1 MGGQEGLTVGPK
13 GLNRRVIRPD
23 SVHTMC
29 GIVAVTGRQPALPI
43 LLQGLARLEYRGYDS
58 AGVVLQNDGLW
69 LEKKAGKLA
78 NLVGAIDDAPRTPVA
93 GIGHTRWATHGK
105 PVDHNAHPHL
115 DHTGEL
121 AIVHNGIIENYVELK
136 HDLQSRGHVFT
147 SETDTEV
154 LAHVIGEELETGL
167 ELVEAVRSALRKVDG
182 SFAIAVLHAG
192 SPDLIVGARRGSP
205 LICGRTDDAG
215 LLASDI
221 PAILSETREIY
232 VIEDDNV
239 VELRPGFLRVTTLDG
254 VEVTPTPRHIAW
266 DLEAAE
272 KGGFDD
278 FMLKEIHEQ
287 PAAVTETLRGRT
299 SPSGRLQLDEMRL
312 TDEDL
317 QKIDRVSIVGCGTS
331 FYAGL
336 VAKYALEHW
345 TRMPC
350 EVDVASEFRYRDP
363 VLGPSTLVVG
373 ISQSGESL
381 DTMEA
386 IRFAR
391 RSTNKAKVLTVSN
404 VVDSSMAREADAVL
418 YTHAGPEIGVA
429 ATKTHLA
436 QIVAMQVLALYLA
449 QLRGTLHPGEISAL
463 MEILESLPDKI
474 EDALGHTEHIT
485 ALAHQFKDTRDFYF
499 LGRGVGYP
507 TALEGALKLKEISYV
522 RAEAYPAGE
531 MKHGP
536 IALIE
541 PGSVVIGVA
550 TKGRL
555 HSKLLSNMQEM
566 RARGAT
572 IVLVAN
578 HGDEETAAQAD
589 FVLPVPE
596 LPANAELF
604 TPAVNI
610 VPLQIFAYALAK
622 AKGFDVDKPRNLAKT
637 VTVE

>member
-1 MGGQEGLTVGPK
+1 
-13 GLNRRVIRPD
+13 
-23 SVHTMC
+23 MC
-29 GIVAVTGRQPALPI
+29 GIVAVTGAPSALPI
-43 LLQGLARLEYRGYDS
+43 LLNGLSRLEYRGYDS
-58 AGVVLQNDGLW
+58 AGVVLQQDGLW
-69 LEKKAGKLA
+69 MDKKAGKLA
-78 NLVGAIDDAPRTPVA
+78 VLVDSLAGDGPTVPTT

-105 PVDHNAHPHL
+105 PVDHNAHPHV
-115 DHTGEL
+115 DHSGKV
-121 AIVHNGIIENYVELK
+121 AIVHNGIIENYLELK
-136 HDLQSRGHVFT
+136 EAMIADGHRFT

-154 LAHVIGEELETGL
+154 LAHLIGMEFDSGL
-167 ELVEAVRSALRKVDG
+167 GLADAVRSALRKVDG
-182 SFAIAVLHAG
+182 SFAIAVLHADI
-192 SPDLIVGARRGSP
+192 PDLVIGARRGSP
-205 LICGRTDDAG
+205 LICGRTDSLG

-232 VIEDDNV
+232 VIEDDNI
-239 VELRPGFLRVTTLDG
+239 VEVTPGSIVVTTLDG
-254 VEVTPTPRHIAW
+254 TIVTPQARHITW

-272 KGGFDD
+272 KGGYPD

-287 PAAVTETLRGRT
+287 PAAITETLRSRT
-299 SPSGRLQLDEMRL
+299 RADGSLVLDEMRL
-312 TDEDL
+312 TVDQL
-317 QKIDRVSIVGCGTS
+317 RGIDRVSIVGCGTS

-336 VAKYALEHW
+336 VAKYAIEHW

-386 IRFAR
+386 IRYAR
-391 RSTNKAKVLTVSN
+391 SATNKAKVLTVSN

-436 QIVAMQVLALYLA
+436 QIVAMQLLALYLA
-449 QLRGTLHPGEISAL
+449 QVRNTQHPGEIKAL
-463 MEILESLPDKI
+463 LEILESLPEKV
-474 EDALGHTEHIT
+474 EAALAHTEHIT
-485 ALAHQFKDTRDFYF
+485 ALAHRFADTRDFFF
-499 LGRGVGYP
+499 LGRNTGYP

-550 TKGRL
+550 TRGRL
-555 HSKLLSNMQEM
+555 HAKMLSNMQEM

-578 HGDEETAAQAD
+578 EGDEETAAQAD
-589 FVLPVPE
+589 EVLWVPS
-596 LPANAELF
+596 LPSNAELF
-604 TPAVNI
+604 MPAVNV

>member
-1 MGGQEGLTVGPK
+1 
-13 GLNRRVIRPD
+13 
-23 SVHTMC
+23 MC
-29 GIVAVTGRQPALPI
+29 GIVAFTGTKPALPV
-43 LLQGLARLEYRGYDS
+43 LLNGLARLEYRGYDS
-58 AGVVLQNDGLW
+58 AGVVLQRPGDELW
-69 LEKKAGKLA
+69 LEKRAGKLSA
-78 NLVGAIDDAPRTPVA
+78 LLDVLGDAPSEPIA

-115 DHTGEL
+115 DRSGDL
-121 AIVHNGIIENYVELK
+121 SIVHNGIIENYLELK
-136 HDLQSRGHVFT
+136 ERMRSEGHVFT

-154 LAHVIGEELETGL
+154 LAHLIGEEMDEADDLI
-167 ELVEAVRSALRKVDG
+167 EAVRRALRKVDG
-182 SFAIAVLHAG
+182 SFAIAVLHRAH
-192 SPDLIVGARRGSP
+192 PDLIVGARRGSP
-205 LICGRTDDAG
+205 LICGRTATAG
-215 LLASDI
+215 MLASDI

-232 VIEDDNV
+232 VIEDDHI
-239 VELRPGFLRVTTLDG
+239 VEVRPGLIRVTNLAG
-254 VEVTPTPRHIAW
+254 AEVTPETRHITW

-287 PAAVTETLRGRT
+287 PAAIAETLRGRT
-299 SPSGRLQLDEMRL
+299 LPDGRLHLDEMRL
-312 TDEDL
+312 TGAEL
-317 QKIDRVSIVGCGTS
+317 RQVDRVSIVGCGTS

-336 VAKYALEHW
+336 VAKYAIEHW

-363 VLGPSTLVVG
+363 VLGPNTLVVG

-391 RSTNKAKVLTVSN
+391 NGTNRAKVLTVSN

-449 QLRGTLHPGEISAL
+449 QTRGTQHPGEVTAL
-463 MEILESLPDKI
+463 LDILEMLPGKV
-474 EDALGHTEHIT
+474 EQALEHTDDIT
-485 ALAHQFKDTRDFYF
+485 KLAVEFANTRDFFF

-541 PGSVVIGVA
+541 PGSVVIGIA
-550 TKGRL
+550 TRGRL
-555 HSKLLSNMQEM
+555 HGKLLSNMQEM

-578 HGDEETAAQAD
+578 EGDKETEAQAD
-589 FVLPVPE
+589 HVMWVPE
-596 LPANAELF
+596 LPPNAELF
-604 TPAVNI
+604 TPAVNV
-610 VPLQIFAYALAK
+610 VPLQIFAYALAR
-622 AKGFDVDKPRNLAKT
+622 AKGFDVDQPRNLAKT

>member
-1 MGGQEGLTVGPK
+1 V
-13 GLNRRVIRPD
+13 
-23 SVHTMC
+23 C
-29 GIVAVTGRQPALPI
+29 GIVAVTGASSALPI
-43 LLQGLARLEYRGYDS
+43 LLNGLSRLEYRGYDS
-58 AGVVLQNDGLW
+58 AGVVLQRDGLW
-69 LEKKAGKLA
+69 MEKKAGKLA
-78 NLVGAIDDAPRTPVA
+78 VLVDALGDDAPSGPTT

-105 PVDHNAHPHL
+105 PVDHNAHPHV
-115 DHTGEL
+115 DHVGKI
-121 AIVHNGIIENYVELK
+121 AIVHNGIIENYLQLK
-136 HDLQSRGHVFT
+136 ESMIADGHTFT

-154 LAHVIGEELETGL
+154 LAHLIGMEVETGL
-167 ELVEAVRSALRKVDG
+167 ELADAVRSALRQVDG
-182 SFAIAVLHAG
+182 SFAIAVLHADV
-192 SPDLIVGARRGSP
+192 PDLVIGARRGSP
-205 LICGRTDDAG
+205 LICGRTDSLG

-232 VIEDDNV
+232 VIEDDNI
-239 VELRPGFLRVTTLDG
+239 VEVRPGSIVVTTLDG
-254 VEVTPTPRHIAW
+254 TVVTPQARHISW

-272 KGGFDD
+272 KGGYPD

-287 PAAVTETLRGRT
+287 PAAITETLRGRT
-299 SPSGRLQLDEMRL
+299 RADGSLLLDEMRL
-312 TDEDL
+312 TVAEL
-317 QKIDRVSIVGCGTS
+317 RAIDRVSIVGCGTS

-336 VAKYALEHW
+336 VAKYAIEHW

-363 VLGPSTLVVG
+363 VLGPSTLVIG

-386 IRFAR
+386 IRYAR
-391 RSTNKAKVLTVSN
+391 SATNKAKVLTVSN

-436 QIVAMQVLALYLA
+436 QIVAMQLLALYLA
-449 QLRGTLHPGEISAL
+449 QVRGTQHPGEIKAL
-463 MEILESLPDKI
+463 LDILESLPEKV
-474 EDALGHTEHIT
+474 EA
-485 ALAHQFKDTRDFYF
+485 ALAHTDHITKLAERFADTRDFFF
-499 LGRGVGYP
+499 LGRNTGYP

-550 TKGRL
+550 TRGRL
-555 HSKLLSNMQEM
+555 HAKMLSNMQEM

-578 HGDEETAAQAD
+578 EGDTETEAQAD
-589 FVLPVPE
+589 EVLWVPS
-596 LPANAELF
+596 LPPNAELF
-604 TPAVNI
+604 MPAVNV

>member
-1 MGGQEGLTVGPK
+1 
-13 GLNRRVIRPD
+13 
-23 SVHTMC
+23 MC
-29 GIVAVTGRQPALPI
+29 GIIAVTGSEPALPTI
-43 LLQGLARLEYRGYDS
+43 LEGLSRLEYRGYDS
-58 AGVVLQNDGLW
+58 AGVVLQHEGSLW
-69 LEKKAGKLA
+69 LERKAGKLA
-78 NLVGAIDDAPRTPVA
+78 ELVGSVGHAPATPVA

-105 PVDHNAHPHL
+105 PVDHNAHPHT
-115 DHTGEL
+115 DQSGRL
-121 AIVHNGIIENYVELK
+121 AIVHNGIIENYLELK
-136 HDLQSRGHVFT
+136 HDLLAKGHTFQ

-154 LAHVIGEELETGL
+154 LAHVIG
-167 ELVEAVRSALRKVDG
+167 VEYERLGDLTEALRSALRQVDG
-182 SFAIAVLHAG
+182 SFAIAVVQADH
-192 SPDLIVGARRGSP
+192 PDLVVGSRRGSP
-205 LICGRTDDAG
+205 MICGRTDDAG
-215 LLASDI
+215 FLASDI
-221 PAILSETREIY
+221 PAILSKTREIY
-232 VIEDDNV
+232 VIDDDLI
-239 VELRPGFLRVTTLDG
+239 VEVRPGQLRVTTLAG
-254 VEVTPTPRHIAW
+254 IEVRPQARHIEW
-266 DLEAAE
+266 DLESAE

-287 PAAVTETLRGRT
+287 PTAIRETLRGRT
-299 SPSGRLQLDEMRL
+299 GVDGRLKLDELRL
-312 TDEDL
+312 TDADL
-317 QKIDRVSIVGCGTS
+317 SGVDRISIVGCGTS
-331 FYAGL
+331 FYAGM
-336 VAKYALEHW
+336 VAKYAIEHW
-345 TRMPC
+345 TRLPC
-350 EVDVASEFRYRDP
+350 EIDVASEFRYRDP
-363 VLGPSTLVVG
+363 VLGPNTLVVG

-386 IRFAR
+386 IRFAKR
-391 RSTNKAKVLTVSN
+391 KTNGAKVLTVTN

-449 QLRGTLHPGEISAL
+449 QLRATQHPGEISAL
-463 MEILESLPDKI
+463 LEILESLPDKV
-474 EDALGHTEHIT
+474 EQALGHTEHIT
-485 ALAHQFKDTRDFYF
+485 KLAQRYADTRDFFF
-499 LGRGVGYP
+499 LGRNVGYP

-555 HSKLLSNMQEM
+555 HAKLLSNMQEM

-572 IVLVAN
+572 IMLVAN
-578 HGDEETAAQAD
+578 EGDDATAAQAD
-589 FVLPVPE
+589 EVLWVPE

-604 TPAVNI
+604 TPAVNV

-622 AKGFDVDKPRNLAKT
+622 AKGLDVDKPRNLAKT

>member
-1 MGGQEGLTVGPK
+1 
-13 GLNRRVIRPD
+13 
-23 SVHTMC
+23 MC
-29 GIVAVTGRQPALPI
+29 GIVAVTGNKPALPI
-43 LLQGLARLEYRGYDS
+43 LVQGLARLEYRGYDS
-58 AGVVLQNDGLW
+58 AGVVLQHDGLW

-78 NLVGAIDDAPRTPVA
+78 NLVEVLGDAPVGPVA

-105 PVDHNAHPHL
+105 PVDHNAHPHN
-115 DHTGEL
+115 DKTGDL
-121 AIVHNGIIENYVELK
+121 AIVHNGIIENYLELK
-136 HDLQSRGHVFT
+136 HDLQAKGHVFT

-154 LAHVIGEELETGL
+154 LAHVIGEHMESGL
-167 ELVEAVRSALRKVDG
+167 SLVEAVRTALKAVDG
-182 SFAIAVLHAG
+182 SFAIAVLHA
-192 SPDLIVGARRGSP
+192 SQPDLVVGARRGSP

-232 VIEDDNV
+232 VIEDDHI
-239 VELRPGFLRVTTLDG
+239 VEVRPGDIRVTTLDG
-254 VEVTPTPRHIAW
+254 VVVKPEARHITW

-287 PAAVTETLRGRT
+287 PTAIRETLRGRT
-299 SPSGRLQLDEMRL
+299 AADGRLILDEMRL
-312 TDEDL
+312 TDAEL
-317 QKIDRVSIVGCGTS
+317 RMIDRVSIVGCGTS

-336 VAKYALEHW
+336 VAKYAIEHW

-363 VLGPSTLVVG
+363 VLGPNTLVIG

-386 IRFAR
+386 IRYAR
-391 RSTNKAKVLTVSN
+391 SATNKAKVLTVSN
-404 VVDSSMAREADAVL
+404 VVDSSMAREADAVF

-436 QIVAMQVLALYLA
+436 QIVGMQVLALYLA
-449 QLRGTLHPGEISAL
+449 QTRSTLHPGEISSL
-463 MEILESLPDKI
+463 MEILEMLPEKV
-474 EDALGHTEHIT
+474 EAALAHTEHIT
-485 ALAHQFKDTRDFYF
+485 ALAHHFKDTRDFYF

-550 TKGRL
+550 TRGRL
-555 HSKLLSNMQEM
+555 HGKLLSNMQEM

-578 HGDEETAAQAD
+578 EGDDDTAAQAD
-589 FVLPVPE
+589 FVLPVPS
-596 LPANAELF
+596 LPTNAELF
-604 TPAVNI
+604 TPAVNVI
-610 VPLQIFAYALAK
+610 PLQIFSYALAK

>member
-1 MGGQEGLTVGPK
+1 
-13 GLNRRVIRPD
+13 
-23 SVHTMC
+23 MC
-29 GIVAVTGRQPALPI
+29 GIVAYTGSKPALPV
-43 LLQGLARLEYRGYDS
+43 LLNGLSRLEYRGYDS
-58 AGVVLQNDGLW
+58 AGVVLQMPETGLW
-69 LEKKAGKLA
+69 LEKRAGKLQA
-78 NLVGAIDDAPRTPVA
+78 LVDVVGDAPKTPVA

-105 PVDHNAHPHL
+105 PVDHNAHPHV
-115 DHTGEL
+115 DHTGDL
-121 AIVHNGIIENYVELK
+121 SLVHNGIIENYVELK
-136 HDLQSRGHVFT
+136 HRMMADGQTFT

-154 LAHVIGEELETGL
+154 LAHLVGEEMLAHNGD
-167 ELVEAVRSALRKVDG
+167 LVQAVRSALKKVEG
-182 SFAIAVLHAG
+182 SFAIAVLHKDH
-192 SPDLIVGARRGSP
+192 PDLIVGARRGSP
-205 LICGRTDDAG
+205 LICGRTEDAG
-215 LLASDI
+215 MLASDI

-232 VIEDDNV
+232 VIDDDHV
-239 VELRPGFLRVTTLDG
+239 VEVRPGSITVTTLEG
-254 VEVTPTPRHIAW
+254 RIVTPEARHISW

-287 PAAVTETLRGRT
+287 PTAIAETLRGRMHAD
-299 SPSGRLQLDEMRL
+299 GRLHLDDMRL
-312 TDEDL
+312 TAEEL
-317 QKIDRVSIVGCGTS
+317 RQIDRVSIVGCGTS

-336 VAKYALEHW
+336 VAKYAIEHW

-363 VLGPSTLVVG
+363 VLGPNTLVIG

-386 IRFAR
+386 IRYAR
-391 RSTNKAKVLTVSN
+391 SATNKAKVLTVSN

-449 QLRGTLHPGEISAL
+449 QTRNTQHPGEVRAL
-463 MEILESLPDKI
+463 MDILDMLPGKV
-474 EDALGHTEHIT
+474 EEALKHTEDIT
-485 ALAHQFKDTRDFYF
+485 KLALDFADSRDFFF

-541 PGSVVIGVA
+541 PGSVVIGIA

-555 HSKLLSNMQEM
+555 QSKLLSNMQEM

-578 HGDEETAAQAD
+578 EGDDAAAEQAD
-589 FVLPVPE
+589 HVMWVPE
-596 LPANAELF
+596 LPSNAELF

-610 VPLQIFAYALAK
+610 IPLQIFAYALAR

>member
-1 MGGQEGLTVGPK
+1 
-13 GLNRRVIRPD
+13 
-23 SVHTMC
+23 MC
-29 GIVAVTGRQPALPI
+29 GIVAVTGAKPALPI
-43 LLQGLARLEYRGYDS
+43 LLNGLSRLEYRGYDS
-58 AGVVLQNDGLW
+58 AGVVLQHDGLW
-69 LEKKAGKLA
+69 MEKKAGKLA
-78 NLVGAIDDAPRTPVA
+78 NLLGSLDDAPEGPVA

-105 PVDHNAHPHL
+105 PVDHNAHPHA
-115 DHTGEL
+115 DRSGNL
-121 AIVHNGIIENYVELK
+121 AIVHNGIIENYVELRNALIAK
-136 HDLQSRGHVFT
+136 GSVFI

-154 LAHVIGEELETGL
+154 LAHVIGDEMATGL
-167 ELVEAVRSALRKVDG
+167 SVVEAVRSALKKIDG
-182 SFAIAVLHAG
+182 SFAIAVLHADD
-192 SPDLIVGARRGSP
+192 PELVVGARRGSP
-205 LICGRTDDAG
+205 LICGRTEDAG

-232 VIEDDNV
+232 VIEDDNI
-239 VELRPGFLRVTTLDG
+239 VELRPGLIRVTNLEG
-254 VEVTPTPRHIAW
+254 QVVTPEARHITW
-266 DLEAAE
+266 DLDAAE

-287 PAAVTETLRGRT
+287 PTAITETLRGRMN
-299 SPSGRLQLDEMRL
+299 SEGRLQLDDMRL
-312 TDEDL
+312 TNDDL
-317 QKIDRVSIVGCGTS
+317 SKIDRISIVGCGTS

-336 VAKYALEHW
+336 VAKYAIEHW

-363 VLGPSTLVVG
+363 VLGPNTLVVG

-386 IRFAR
+386 IRFAK
-391 RSTNKAKVLTVSN
+391 RSVNSAKVLTISN

-449 QLRGTLHPGEISAL
+449 QTRGTLHPGEVSEFMKILDSLPGKVESAL
-463 MEILESLPDKI
+463 E
-474 EDALGHTEHIT
+474 HTEHIT
-485 ALAHQFKDTRDFYF
+485 ALAHHFADTRDFFF

-550 TKGRL
+550 TRGRL

-566 RARGAT
+566 KARGAT

-578 HGDEETAAQAD
+578 EGDHETAAEAD
-589 FVLPVPE
+589 FVLPVPS

-610 VPLQIFAYALAK
+610 VPLQIFAYALAR

>member
-1 MGGQEGLTVGPK
+1 VSVNREGPQAD
-13 GLNRRVIRPD
+13 NFF
-23 SVHTMC
+23 TMC
-29 GIVAVTGRQPALPI
+29 GIVAVTGSKPALPI
-43 LLQGLARLEYRGYDS
+43 LLTGLSRLEYRGYDS
-58 AGVVLQNDGLW
+58 AGVVLQRDGLW

-78 NLVGAIDDAPRTPVA
+78 NLLSVLTDAPQEPVA

-105 PVDHNAHPHL
+105 PVDHNAHPHI
-115 DHTGEL
+115 DHSGDL

-136 HDLQSRGHVFT
+136 EALIAKGHAFT

-154 LAHVIGEELETGL
+154 LAHVIGDEMAGGL
-167 ELVEAVRSALRKVDG
+167 DLVEAVRSALKKVDG
-182 SFAIAVLHAG
+182 SFAIAVLHAAH
-192 SPDLIVGARRGSP
+192 PDLIVGSRRGSP
-205 LICGRTDDAG
+205 LICGRTEDAG

-232 VIEDDNV
+232 VIEDDHI
-239 VELRPGFLRVTTLDG
+239 VEVRPGNIRVTTLAG
-254 VEVTPTPRHIAW
+254 EEVTLEPRHISW
-266 DLEAAE
+266 DLDAAE

-287 PAAVTETLRGRT
+287 PTAIRETLRGRT
-299 SPSGRLQLDEMRL
+299 LPDGRLHLDEMRL
-312 TDEDL
+312 TTADL
-317 QKIDRVSIVGCGTS
+317 SEIDRVSIVGCGTS

-336 VAKYALEHW
+336 VAKYAIEHW

-363 VLGPSTLVVG
+363 VLGPNTLVVG

-386 IRFAR
+386 IRFAK
-391 RSTNKAKVLTVSN
+391 RSVNKAKVLTVSN

-436 QIVAMQVLALYLA
+436 QIVAMQQLALYLA
-449 QLRGTLHPGEISAL
+449 QVRGTLHPGEITDLLA
-463 MEILESLPDKI
+463 ILDSLPGKV
-474 EDALGHTEHIT
+474 EAALAHTEHIT
-485 ALAHQFKDTRDFYF
+485 ALAHHFANTRDFYF

-541 PGSVVIGVA
+541 PGSVVIGIA

-578 HGDEETAAQAD
+578 EGDEQTAAQAD

-596 LPANAELF
+596 LPPHAELF

-610 VPLQIFAYALAK
+610 VPLQIFAYALSR